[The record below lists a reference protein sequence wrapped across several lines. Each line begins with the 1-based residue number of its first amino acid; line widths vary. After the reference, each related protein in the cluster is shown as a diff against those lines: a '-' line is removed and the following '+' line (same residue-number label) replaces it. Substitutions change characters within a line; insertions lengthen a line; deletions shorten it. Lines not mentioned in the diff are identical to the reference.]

1 MSEKLKPC
9 PFCGGEA
16 EYERFNNPKTWFTVR
31 CSRCGC
37 QTDGFCINHDDATA
51 AENKAAMYIIIRLS
65 VGAYII
71 GNRKRH
77 PVRRGISSKQSVI
90 ETMEEE
96 A

>member
-51 AENKAAMYIIIRLS
+51 AENKAANAA
-65 VGAYII
+65 VW
-71 GNRKRH
+71 NRRAQ
-77 PVRRGISSKQSVI
+77 SKAG
-90 ETMEEE
+90 EKG
-96 A
+96 